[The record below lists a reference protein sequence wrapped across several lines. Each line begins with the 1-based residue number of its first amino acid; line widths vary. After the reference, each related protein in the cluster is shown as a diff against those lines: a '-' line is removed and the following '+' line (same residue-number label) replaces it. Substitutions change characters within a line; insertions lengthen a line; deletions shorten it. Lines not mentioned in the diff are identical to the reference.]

1 MATDTVAKIKEAEGK
16 YRRDC
21 DDAVRESADAV
32 NRTKSDCDV
41 RLTEARAECEREFDA
56 ARERAD
62 EEATKTS
69 VLAEP
74 GGDGRGGGAYRQPRS
89 VSSRSCQA
97 YCRKDRRKMA
107 VSKMKKFSA
116 AVRTCDAEKRFM
128 NCSGSDVRGSNI

>member
-21 DDAVRESADAV
+21 DDAVHESSDAV

-41 RLTEARAECEREFDA
+41 RLTEARAECEREFAA

-69 VLAEP
+69 VLAE
-74 GGDGRGGGAYRQPRS
+74 REAMVEAEELIRSRGAYLPE
-89 VSSRSCQA
+89 
-97 YCRKDRRKMA
+97 
-107 VSKMKKFSA
+107 
-116 AVRTCDAEKRFM
+116 AVRLIVGRIVGKWQ
-128 NCSGSDVRGSNI
+128 